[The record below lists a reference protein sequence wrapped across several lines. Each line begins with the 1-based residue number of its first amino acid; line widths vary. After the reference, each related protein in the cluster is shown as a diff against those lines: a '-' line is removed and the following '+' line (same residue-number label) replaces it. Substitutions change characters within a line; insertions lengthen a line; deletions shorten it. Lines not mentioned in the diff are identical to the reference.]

1 LEILFLGTSC
11 AIPTLD
17 NGSTSFLVR
26 TSGYLILVDAS
37 DNPVKSILK
46 AGMNPLELDVVLLT
60 HYHADHLSGYPALI
74 STLNCMGREKDLTV
88 ITNEATESKAKDIL
102 AIFKL
107 QNNNLNYKVNYTDGL
122 LEAALSVEL
131 VSGFHTVPTSMVF
144 FKENSTVV
152 FYTADTVYTP
162 QISEI
167 AKNCSLM
174 IHEATYSRRRT
185 DKLEGHSTAYD
196 AGLSAENAGA
206 KGLYLCHICL
216 NEYPNLKSVIKEARE
231 TYTGE
236 IIIPKLFHWYKIH

>member
-1 LEILFLGTSC
+1 MDISFLGTSC
-11 AIPTLD
+11 AVPTLD

-26 TSGYLILVDAS
+26 IGGYLILVDAS

-46 AGMNPLELDVVLLT
+46 TGMDPLKLDIVLLT

-74 STLNCMGREKDLTV
+74 STLNCMGRKKDLIV
-88 ITNEATESKAKDIL
+88 ITNPVTESKAKDIL
-102 AIFKL
+102 STFEL
-107 QNNNLNYKVNYTDGL
+107 QNNNLSYKVNYTDKFL
-122 LEAALSVEL
+122 RTNLSIEL

-152 FYTADTVYTP
+152 FYTADTAYTP

-167 AKNCSLM
+167 ARNCSLM

-185 DKLEGHSTAYD
+185 DGVDGHSSAYE

-216 NEYPNLKSVIKEARE
+216 NEYPNSASVIEEARE
-231 TYTGE
+231 AYAGE
-236 IIIPKLFHWYKIH
+236 IIIPKLFHWYKV